1 MNRTITTLAIVSA
14 IVAAGLAMTSV
25 VATPVFAV
33 SSAGSAAS
41 DDEGAASS
49 SLAGGGTASSSAAAG
64 RNVVCIGDNAFG
76 LSICAAT

>member
-25 VATPVFAV
+25 VATPVFAA

-41 DDEGAASS
+41 SGGAAASS
-49 SLAGGGTASSSAAAG
+49 SLAGFGTASSSAAAG
-64 RNVVCIGDNAFG
+64 ANVVCVGDNAFG
-76 LSICAAT
+76 LSFCVAD